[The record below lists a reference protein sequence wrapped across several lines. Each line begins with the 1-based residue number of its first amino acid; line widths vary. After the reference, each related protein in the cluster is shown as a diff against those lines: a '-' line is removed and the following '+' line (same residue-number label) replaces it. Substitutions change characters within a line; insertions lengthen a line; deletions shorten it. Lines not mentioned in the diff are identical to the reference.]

1 MKLVPIFVSQ
11 DTEDGLWSIHLDGES
26 QNEFEKFFDLM
37 NDIEW
42 LHNFFEQNKVD
53 MLSGFFESI
62 TIGVAV
68 SRTLDEIEEMEN
80 ALYDYSEQGFGG
92 SDNKIIIKMNNLK
105 EKLSNLAS
113 DQPSDWKDKAKYRH
127 ENREWLKKSAAI
139 AVRVLD
145 ALKAQDLSQKE
156 LAQRMNISPQ
166 QISKIVKGQENL
178 TLETISNL
186 EIALGI
192 QIIDEKANPNKNLF
206 KKKKPAA

>member
-1 MKLVPIFVSQ
+1 
-11 DTEDGLWSIHLDGES
+11 
-26 QNEFEKFFDLM
+26 
-37 NDIEW
+37 
-42 LHNFFEQNKVD
+42 
-53 MLSGFFESI
+53 
-62 TIGVAV
+62 
-68 SRTLDEIEEMEN
+68 
-80 ALYDYSEQGFGG
+80 
-92 SDNKIIIKMNNLK
+92 MNNLK

-113 DQPSDWKDKAKYRH
+113 GQASDWKAKAKYRR

-145 ALKAQDLSQKE
+145 ALKTQDLSQKE

-192 QIIDEKANPNKNLF
+192 QIIDEKANHSKTLF